1 MDNEITNNTLYEVQ
15 VNVLNTELGNKDLT
29 TLGEEIEAYDN
40 LAGKCFEEVC
50 KRYWYIKNVVFRD
63 DSKGWRE
70 WRDKQGRSKRYINQC
85 IKFYQDHLDS
95 KSGNSSSHFE
105 LGYKKNDL
113 LSSIVEESDRDAV
126 VNNIHEING
135 VEKTVD
141 SMTVKE
147 LEAVIKQQKEKIK
160 EQETTIKDSEKK
172 SQEEKNNAKDEGFKE
187 GFKEGKQAKI
197 DEEKSTIDK
206 YYRERYN
213 NEVASKTSK
222 IRQEYQKRLDELG
235 SELDSTIE
243 ELDHYKDVL
252 YKDKEVNREYQRLEE
267 QSKKLKR
274 KIDELE
280 QWGTLEAN
288 LDLAIAQATALI
300 TGDIGTNENDNEAL
314 ILSISRTVNRLR
326 KITKLLE
333 DNFDIIGET
342 TIYKEDGIE
351 IIDVEGI

>member
-1 MDNEITNNTLYEVQ
+1 MNTELSNTFYEVQAEKFYQKKVEVARGVIELGQILIETKAKLPHGSWIKWLEDERVNFTDRTARNYMERTKFYNSECDRLKLDKTETCFHFEDVLNEITHREFQTL
-15 VNVLNTELGNKDLT
+15 KS
-29 TLGEEIEAYDN
+29 AP
-40 LAGKCFEEVC
+40 EEV
-50 KRYWYIKNVVFRD
+50 KEDVAN
-63 DSKGWRE
+63 SK
-70 WRDKQGRSKRYINQC
+70 DK
-85 IKFYQDHLDS
+85 
-95 KSGNSSSHFE
+95 
-105 LGYKKNDL
+105 
-113 LSSIVEESDRDAV
+113 EEA
-126 VNNIHEING
+126 
-135 VEKTVD
+135 EK
-141 SMTVKE
+141 
-147 LEAVIKQQKEKIK
+147 KIK
-160 EQETTIKDSEKK
+160 EYERKLKEKDGEIEKLKQEKDQEKLANEALIKNCQKL
-172 SQEEKNNAKDEGFKE
+172 EEQNKTAKEE

-197 DEEKSTIDK
+197 DEEKSTMDK
-206 YYRERYN
+206 QYSERYK
-213 NEVASKTSK
+213 NEVASKTST

-235 SELDSTIE
+235 SALDSTIE

-267 QSKKLKR
+267 KSKKLKR

>member
-1 MDNEITNNTLYEVQ
+1 MNTELSNTFYEVQ
-15 VNVLNTELGNKDLT
+15 AE
-29 TLGEEIEAYDN
+29 
-40 LAGKCFEEVC
+40 
-50 KRYWYIKNVVFRD
+50 
-63 DSKGWRE
+63 
-70 WRDKQGRSKRYINQC
+70 
-85 IKFYQDHLDS
+85 KFYQ
-95 KSGNSSSHFE
+95 KKVEVARGVIE
-105 LGYKKNDL
+105 LGQILRETKKGLGHGNWLTWLKDDRVGFRSTQAEKYMKIDKELGDQIHTTSVNLNL
-113 LSSIVEESDRDAV
+113 LSVNKLFVLASAPEE
-126 VNNIHEING
+126 
-135 VEKTVD
+135 
-141 SMTVKE
+141 VKE
-147 LEAVIKQQKEKIK
+147 DVANSKDKEEAEKKIK
-160 EQETTIKDSEKK
+160 EYERKLAEIKKEKDREIQKLKQEKEQEKLANEALIKNCQKL
-172 SQEEKNNAKDEGFKE
+172 EEQNKTAKEE

-197 DEEKSTIDK
+197 DEEKSTLDK
-206 YYRERYN
+206 QYSERYK
-213 NEVASKTSK
+213 NEVASKTST